1 MHAPIRV
8 DVGELASGEDDTGPH
23 VGHAFVEPQA
33 ASPRNRDDR
42 RPVLHAC
49 RLNARRNS
57 SALTSATGVTPIW
70 VCGIPCW
77 VGGRGPARR
86 RSGERWLF
94 AGSIG
99 GLHLSHCLARYPCA
113 VGSVGLVRSAGG
125 VRQNRHDASIVAGV
139 SITGM
144 GLSWRWLRW
153 SEYRKGSGRE
163 GLSPP
168 FPPPASSVQAGS
180 RLRCGMPHRDEAN
193 TWLAARG
200 GAPALEGDASLDAR
214 QRNAEPDP
222 MGGDQVDPW
231 SRRFP
236 KGSGACIESR
246 LSVGTRPKTH
256 HGSARHVTL
265 QRVAAPTG

>member
-1 MHAPIRV
+1 
-8 DVGELASGEDDTGPH
+8 VGELASGEDDTGPH

-42 RPVLHAC
+42 RPVLHAR

-113 VGSVGLVRSAGG
+113 VGSVGLVRSAGW
-125 VRQNRHDASIVAGV
+125 VRQNRHDASILAGV

-144 GLSWRWLRW
+144 RLSRHWLRW
-153 SEYRKGSGRE
+153 SEYRKGSGRAE
-163 GLSPP
+163 SGRHYPDLGL
-168 FPPPASSVQAGS
+168 
-180 RLRCGMPHRDEAN
+180 
-193 TWLAARG
+193 
-200 GAPALEGDASLDAR
+200 GDAA
-214 QRNAEPDP
+214 
-222 MGGDQVDPW
+222 
-231 SRRFP
+231 
-236 KGSGACIESR
+236 I
-246 LSVGTRPKTH
+246 SVRP
-256 HGSARHVTL
+256 R
-265 QRVAAPTG
+265 P

>member
-113 VGSVGLVRSAGG
+113 VGSVGLVRSAGW
-125 VRQNRHDASIVAGV
+125 VRQNRHDASIVLARAVARPWG
-139 SITGM
+139 
-144 GLSWRWLRW
+144 
-153 SEYRKGSGRE
+153 SETQIRSRRDAVVLMDE
-163 GLSPP
+163 PTEQV
-168 FPPPASSVQAGS
+168 PPANIA
-180 RLRCGMPHRDEAN
+180 RADRDRDGDRGFSQRRGEAEG
-193 TWLAARG
+193 AM
-200 GAPALEGDASLDAR
+200 GAPAVVV
-214 QRNAEPDP
+214 
-222 MGGDQVDPW
+222 VDM
-231 SRRFP
+231 
-236 KGSGACIESR
+236 R
-246 LSVGTRPKTH
+246 LSATARAQVARPPQ
-256 HGSARHVTL
+256 SSVSVSEL
-265 QRVAAPTG
+265 